1 MNKNIIYFFY
11 FFIFELQSFILQNKN
26 INYLGGIRKYISE
39 KKMLNNKRNFK
50 NDTLTNQEIYDISWY
65 VVGETHT
72 FKSYIPKKVTIWNK
86 DYVVWKNNS
95 DYYACD
101 NICPHRGASL
111 AKGTICNNNIVC
123 PYHGYEFNSNGEL
136 KFVPGLKFK
145 ENIKFNIDSFDIIE
159 RDGWVYLNTFLNDNN
174 YSENVY
180 IEPERLFN
188 NTNNDFKQVLLKQ
201 DFKCYPRILTENS
214 LDIMHIAYVHTFG
227 NKEEP
232 APFFENTTKINKWHY
247 KTSYLYSSGKKS
259 IPRVLFN
266 INNITVENEFIMPH
280 TTVARVI
287 FNGMISTIITS
298 VLPINDN
305 ECTIFVKTYRN
316 FIMNPFG
323 DWYTSYAMSNTI
335 NEDRGIVEN
344 IDPNCIDGKYNM
356 KFDKLQNIYR
366 SMYKKHVHIP
376 LK

>member
-1 MNKNIIYFFY
+1 MKKYLIFY
-11 FFIFELQSFILQNKN
+11 FLLQFINSFKLNS
-26 INYLGGIRKYISE
+26 NYLTGLRDYLKQQSILENE
-39 KKMLNNKRNFK
+39 KKNK
-50 NDTLTNQEIYDISWY
+50 DILSNQDIYDISWY
-65 VVGETHT
+65 VIGDIST
-72 FKSYIPKKVTIWNK
+72 FKNNSPKKITIWNK
-86 DYVVWKNNS
+86 DYVVWKNNN

-111 AKGTICNNNIVC
+111 AKGKVCNSNNIVC

-136 KFVPGLKFK
+136 KIVPGLNFK
-145 ENIKFNIDSFDIIE
+145 ENIKFNIDSFDVVE
-159 RDGWVYLNTFLNDNN
+159 KDGWVYLNTFLNNEN
-174 YSENVY
+174 YTKNIFV
-180 IEPERLFN
+180 EPERSFPDSHN
-188 NTNNDFKQVLLKQ
+188 EFKQVLLKQ
-201 DFKCYPRILTENS
+201 KFKCYPRILTENS
-214 LDIMHIAYVHTFG
+214 LDIMHIAFVHTFG

-232 APFFENTTKINKWHY
+232 APYYEKTSKISKWHY
-247 KTSYLYSSGKKS
+247 KTSYLYKSGEQS

-266 INNITVENEFIMPH
+266 IENITVENEFIMPH

-298 VLPINDN
+298 VLPINSE

-323 DWYTSYAMSNTI
+323 DWYTSYAMRNTI

-344 IDPNCIDGKYNM
+344 IDPTCIDGKYNM

-366 SMYKKHVHIP
+366 NMYKKHVHIP
-376 LK
+376 LDI